1 MSGYIKSTMNAVE
14 SVLAS
19 LTQGPVFAV
28 SVDASFEEA
37 ASQCRKLCAAIHEQ
51 CQKNNACY
59 RDIEF
64 ETQLDFFSSRRMC
77 LDGLDLSTAEDE
89 PLGPRSV
96 KRARVGSL
104 EIHFFL
110 RYRLNTQDIFERP
123 TFSVAS
129 ATAGEFGKNDSILLP
144 WHC

>member
-51 CQKNNACY
+51 CQKNNACH

-96 KRARVGSL
+96 KRARVGPL
-104 EIHFFL
+104 EIHNLF
-110 RYRLNTQDIFERP
+110 TI
-123 TFSVAS
+123 
-129 ATAGEFGKNDSILLP
+129 
-144 WHC
+144 